1 MEAIQFSALLA
12 TLKQRLA
19 ACYGSRLRGVYL
31 FGSHARGEAGETS
44 DVDVLIVLDEITR
57 YGDEIERTG
66 ELFSELS
73 LKYDTVVSRVFV
85 SESTWKQSD
94 QPFLKHIRAEAISL

>member
-12 TLKQRLA
+12 TLKQRLV

-44 DVDVLIVLDEITR
+44 DVDVLIVLDEVTR

-73 LKYDTVVSRVFV
+73 LKYDVVVSRVFV
-85 SESTWKQSD
+85 SESTWKQGD
-94 QPFLKHIRAEAISL
+94 QPFLKQVRAEAIPL